1 MWGPRG
7 ASGEVVI
14 AFGVPHDVLTGIF
27 ARIEEVARIHHSHAL
42 PLENDLPVYVCTD
55 LRMPLSEAW
64 PRLCRFVRIN

>member
-14 AFGVPHDVLTGIF
+14 AFGVPREVLTGIF
-27 ARIEEVARIHHSHAL
+27 ARIEEVARIHHSQAL

-55 LRMPLSEAW
+55 PRMPLSEAW
-64 PRLCRFVRIN
+64 PRLRRFVRIN